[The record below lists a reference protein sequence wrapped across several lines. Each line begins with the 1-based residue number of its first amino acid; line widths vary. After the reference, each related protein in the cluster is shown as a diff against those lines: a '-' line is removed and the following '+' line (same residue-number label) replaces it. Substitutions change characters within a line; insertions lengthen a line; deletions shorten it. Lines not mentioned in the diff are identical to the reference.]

1 MSRTFQ
7 LLLVLALVGIVRVS
21 GSRAHKNVTH
31 GPHSCGGVDV
41 PYPFAIV
48 EDGGG
53 GDYRAGFHVMCDA
66 GEPVLHTTGG
76 DGKPVKIGNFSMKA
90 AEARVWLPVAWQCYD
105 SSGKANGSDYR
116 NLEFNEEG
124 VYRISHARNN
134 PLCPGLRN
142 HGLPREPAGPGLRRK
157 QVIRPV
163 HRLPLLLQQLRERGE
178 RCLLRGRLLPRR
190 NSAGPPWQLGGL
202 RYLRPQE

>member
-31 GPHSCGGVDV
+31 GPHSCSGVDV
-41 PYPFAIV
+41 PYPFGIV

-76 DGKPVKIGNFSMKA
+76 DGKPVKIGNFSIQA
-90 AEARVWLPVAWQCYD
+90 AEARVWLPVVWQCYD
-105 SSGKANGSDYR
+105 SSGKPSRSDYR
-116 NLEFNEEG
+116 NLEFNKGG
-124 VYRISHARNN
+124 VYRISNAKNN
-134 PLCPGLRN
+134 LFVLGCKTTGYLASQPDQGD
-142 HGLPREPAGPGLRRK
+142 RK
-157 QVIRPV
+157 SVV
-163 HRLPLLLQQLRERGE
+163 
-178 RCLLRGRLLPRR
+178 
-190 NSAGPPWQLGGL
+190 
-202 RYLRPQE
+202 